1 MYNGRLFGCLTVAVL
16 VLIISLTSVPS
27 AVFFANQEGPSVN
40 AFPDDP
46 EMKGKRWD
54 LEGISLVYLEGSFYD
69 MGYQQGILLREEI
82 AINMRAFR
90 HYYEHDQILYED
102 LIELWR
108 IQAPYVSQEAKDFI
122 QGTADALGIS
132 FEEVA
137 GVWMAEGVAYSRCC
151 SMAAWG
157 SATADGN
164 LIHLRSMEFPLNIR
178 DPVTGRYVQNS
189 PVIVVANPESEYA
202 FMYPSFAGYVVEDG
216 VNEMGVAVANMW
228 SPNNDHN
235 PYGAPMGLR
244 LFEALYS
251 ASTAEEAVD
260 IITTNRTFGYNFIV
274 SDSNTPIGYAV
285 ETTARYVYAGTWND
299 PVESIEPFWAI
310 ENVVRRSNC
319 YLSPLTAGMQREH
332 YSPRH
337 PEYVLGL
344 LQGEPWF
351 YIWSHYKALSN
362 AIERHW
368 GRMTPA
374 NTMDMLR
381 DVYEGQYNLVWRAIL
396 AAGAKETW
404 WQWVTTPRTGEMLI
418 SFANGN
424 QNAHNMNIHHIDL
437 LNILK
442 NKSPF

>member
-1 MYNGRLFGCLTVAVL
+1 MKHIVRLYPAAWRERYADEMEALLEERPLGPFDLVDLFLGALDAHLHLRGLGHASEHEKGFAMSLRIAGIAAIVGGTFWGLTWVIVLLDQLIGAAEGNVPVAF
-16 VLIISLTSVPS
+16 LTILAAAIGTLGALAGLS
-27 AVFFANQEGPSVN
+27 AVQARVHRRATWI
-40 AFPDDP
+40 AFLAPA
-46 EMKGKRWD
+46 
-54 LEGISLVYLEGSFYD
+54 I
-69 MGYQQGILLREEI
+69 GILLVVVG
-82 AINMRAFR
+82 F
-90 HYYEHDQILYED
+90 
-102 LIELWR
+102 
-108 IQAPYVSQEAKDFI
+108 
-122 QGTADALGIS
+122 LG
-132 FEEVA
+132 
-137 GVWMAEGVAYSRCC
+137 M
-151 SMAAWG
+151 
-157 SATADGN
+157 SA
-164 LIHLRSMEFPLNIR
+164 
-178 DPVTGRYVQNS
+178 
-189 PVIVVANPESEYA
+189 
-202 FMYPSFAGYVVEDG
+202 
-216 VNEMGVAVANMW
+216 
-228 SPNNDHN
+228 
-235 PYGAPMGLR
+235 
-244 LFEALYS
+244 
-251 ASTAEEAVD
+251 
-260 IITTNRTFGYNFIV
+260 
-274 SDSNTPIGYAV
+274 
-285 ETTARYVYAGTWND
+285 
-299 PVESIEPFWAI
+299 IEPFWAI

-374 NTMDMLR
+374 NTLDMLR